1 MRVSILKYVLFS
13 IVICSFEYG
22 KNELYFV
29 NDRGICLERNVIN
42 FRNNRI
48 LAYAD
53 NEFDLYDF
61 YQSTLNLANQV
72 NDCNGDDEEIV
83 QLRNLIDSH
92 IKKHK
97 ENNTLLDFKNVDN
110 KTKKIIN
117 EFRKELEE
125 VKKEFDN
132 KRNDELA
139 IQSIENKKITKK
151 DENNS
156 VSEHENFRQL
166 ENCEH
171 VLGTENNK
179 IDLSSN
185 NELENHRRA
194 DKAAKKILKR
204 GLLLIGI
211 SMMGILSGTL
221 SIPFLVIVTLISA
234 DIATKL
240 KKIIK
245 FKFK

>member
-72 NDCNGDDEEIV
+72 NDCNGDDEEI
-83 QLRNLIDSH
+83 
-92 IKKHK
+92 
-97 ENNTLLDFKNVDN
+97 
-110 KTKKIIN
+110 TKKIIN

>member
-72 NDCNGDDEEIV
+72 NDCNGDDEEI
-83 QLRNLIDSH
+83 LID
-92 IKKHK
+92 
-97 ENNTLLDFKNVDN
+97 KNHTN
-110 KTKKIIN
+110 QI
-117 EFRKELEE
+117 RYLHML

>member
-13 IVICSFEYG
+13 I
-22 KNELYFV
+22 ELYFV

-117 EFRKELEE
+117 EF
-125 VKKEFDN
+125 
-132 KRNDELA
+132 
-139 IQSIENKKITKK
+139 QGSG
-151 DENNS
+151 
-156 VSEHENFRQL
+156 FRVQ
-166 ENCEH
+166 
-171 VLGTENNK
+171 G
-179 IDLSSN
+179 
-185 NELENHRRA
+185 
-194 DKAAKKILKR
+194 
-204 GLLLIGI
+204 
-211 SMMGILSGTL
+211 SG
-221 SIPFLVIVTLISA
+221 FRV
-234 DIATKL
+234 
-240 KKIIK
+240 
-245 FKFK
+245 